1 MDNKNEKVS
10 FNISQ
15 IDLGKIDYLIE
26 NGFYGNRTE
35 FIRAAIKRE
44 LNTSD
49 KWLNNEFIAKQIEMG
64 NVTINKSNLSLYDKP
79 TNLIVIGKLTIDN
92 DILLEDLKDVF
103 KTIKIFGKKNI
114 PNSIIDHYN
123 L

>member
-44 LNTSD
+44 LDTSD
-49 KWLNNEFIAKQIEMG
+49 KWLKNEFIAKQIEMG
-64 NVTINKSNLSLYDKP
+64 NVTISKSNLNLYDKP
-79 TNLIVIGKLTIDN
+79 TDLIVIGKLTIDN
-92 DILLEDLKDVF
+92 DILLEDLKEVF
-103 KTIKIFGKKNI
+103 KTLKVFGKKDI
-114 PNSIIDHYN
+114 LDSIKDYYN

>member
-1 MDNKNEKVS
+1 MDSKNEKVS

-49 KWLNNEFIAKQIEMG
+49 NWLNNEFIAKQIEMG
-64 NVTINKSNLSLYDKP
+64 NVTINKSNLSSYDKP
-79 TNLIVIGKLTIDN
+79 MDLIVIGKLTIDN
-92 DILLEDLKDVF
+92 DILLENLKEVF
-103 KTIKIFGKKNI
+103 KTVKVFGKKNI
-114 PNSIIDHYN
+114 PNSIKDYYK